1 MKDLLEPFRSL
12 SKPAFILAAVLF
24 VPLALILG
32 FLATMDLEQYSLLVV
47 SLDSAVRTLLF
58 FGVLALFY
66 RVLEDSVWV
75 ARIGAL
81 LSIFG
86 TIGALIFAIGAFGEY
101 IDAMGRPSWI
111 GILIPLMLSG
121 FIGTLLAGV
130 ATLRSDKLS
139 NLISYLL
146 FAPTII
152 FVLQFALMPMF
163 PTWTVL
169 LFVGAQAMVALIL
182 GINLPSEDVESGIE
196 SQRQPS
202 AA

>member
-12 SKPAFILAAVLF
+12 SRPAFILAAVLF
-24 VPLALILG
+24 VPFALILG

-47 SLDSAVRTLLF
+47 SLDSAVRILLF

-75 ARIGAL
+75 TRIGAL
-81 LSIFG
+81 LTIFG
-86 TIGALIFAIGAFGEY
+86 TIGALVFAIGAFGEY
-101 IDAMGRPSWI
+101 IGAMGRPSWI

-130 ATLRSDKLS
+130 ATLRSDKLP
-139 NLISYLL
+139 NFISYLL

-152 FVLQFALMPMF
+152 FILQFALMPMF
-163 PTWTVL
+163 PTWAVL
-169 LFVGAQAMVALIL
+169 LFVGAQATVALFL
-182 GINLPSEDVESGIE
+182 GINLPSEQVESGME
-196 SQRQPS
+196 SHRQAS